1 MLIEQR
7 SYDFHPGRMD
17 AWLEVYGRLGMP
29 ASDRHMGPS
38 LGCFTTVIGPV
49 NRFVFLRGYDDID
62 ARDAG
67 QAARAKDPG
76 WQEFLNEGRALGA
89 LKYQESKF
97 LRPSAFSPVQ
107 SEADLPWKRELPGT
121 GMIVDHRTYDM
132 HPGKA
137 SAWLDAYRDVGLA
150 VQRRHLGQ
158 MLLFATTEVGPIN
171 QAVFMWAY
179 ESIGARERRRAGME
193 KDPEWAEFR
202 LRHQP
207 FQSLKQQ
214 TNQLLEPTS
223 FSPVR

>member
-38 LGCFTTVIGPV
+38 LGCFTSVIGPV

-76 WQEFLNEGRALGA
+76 WQEFLKEARALGA

-97 LRPSAFSPVQ
+97 LRPTPFSPVQ
-107 SEADLPWKRELPGT
+107 SEADLPFERTLPGS

-132 HPGKA
+132 HPGKG

-158 MLLFATTEVGPIN
+158 LLMFATTEVGPIN

-179 ESIGARERRRAGME
+179 ESIGDRERRRAGME
-193 KDPEWAEFR
+193 QDPGWAAFR

-207 FQSLKQQ
+207 FLALKQQ
-214 TNQLLEPTS
+214 TNQLLEPTP

>member
-7 SYDFHPGRMD
+7 SYDFHPGRMN
-17 AWLEVYGRLGMP
+17 AWLELYDRLGRP

-67 QAARAKDPG
+67 QAARAADPE
-76 WQEFLNEGRALGA
+76 WQAFLAEGRALEA
-89 LKYQESKF
+89 LKHQESKL
-97 LRPSAFSPVQ
+97 LRPTGFSPVQ
-107 SEADLPWKRELPGT
+107 SEADLPLTRSLPGSA
-121 GMIVDHRTYDM
+121 MIVDHRTYDM
-132 HPGKA
+132 HPGKG
-137 SAWLDAYRDVGLA
+137 SAWLEAYRDVGLP

-158 MLLFATTEVGPIN
+158 LLLFATTEVGPIN

-179 ESIGARERRRAGME
+179 ESVGDRERRRAGME
-193 KDPEWAEFR
+193 QDPGWTAFR

-223 FSPVR
+223 FSPIR